1 MNTTEVLEM
10 WQRDGKIDELKLD
23 DTTIRM
29 ARVHSK
35 YLELLTV
42 AKMTRKKRELEY
54 KTLLKDKWLYYN
66 GKLSKD
72 QIDTFKW
79 EYDPFGGLNK
89 PLKGDMNYYYDAD
102 TDIQRAQALLEVE
115 KILVETLEEIM
126 NTIRWRHQNIGN
138 IIKWRAFEAGAKQKN
153 IRAITHKL

>member
-1 MNTTEVLEM
+1 MNTEQILEM
-10 WQRDGKIDELKLD
+10 WQKDGQIDELKLD

-29 ARVHSK
+29 ARIHSK
-35 YLELLTV
+35 YLELLTI

-66 GKLSKD
+66 GKLSKE
-72 QIDTFKW
+72 QIDAFKW

-102 TDIQRAQALLEVE
+102 TDIQRSQALLEVQ
-115 KILVETLEEIM
+115 KIQVETIEEIM

-138 IIKWRAFEAGAKQKN
+138 IIKWRSFEAGA
-153 IRAITHKL
+153 

>member
-1 MNTTEVLEM
+1 MTTTEVLQM
-10 WQRDGKIDELKLD
+10 WQKDGQIDELKLD

-29 ARVHSK
+29 ARIHSK
-35 YLELLTV
+35 YLELLTI

-66 GKLSKD
+66 GKLSKE
-72 QIDTFKW
+72 QIDAFKW

-102 TDIQRAQALLEVE
+102 TDIQRSQALLEVE

-126 NTIRWRHQNIGN
+126 STIRWRHQNIGN
-138 IIKWRAFEAGAKQKN
+138 IIKWRSFEAGV
-153 IRAITHKL
+153 